1 MKKHLV
7 TVGAVHTHTHTDS
20 FLANGFCFLACNFL
34 VAGVDFCA
42 QNLIEFI
49 GELAFWLYQEAG
61 FFACFLQLVLEQS
74 LIR

>member
-1 MKKHLV
+1 MSVNEKCPCNRWGC
-7 TVGAVHTHTHTDS
+7 THTHTHTDS

-49 GELAFWLYQEAG
+49 GELAF
-61 FFACFLQLVLEQS
+61 
-74 LIR
+74 